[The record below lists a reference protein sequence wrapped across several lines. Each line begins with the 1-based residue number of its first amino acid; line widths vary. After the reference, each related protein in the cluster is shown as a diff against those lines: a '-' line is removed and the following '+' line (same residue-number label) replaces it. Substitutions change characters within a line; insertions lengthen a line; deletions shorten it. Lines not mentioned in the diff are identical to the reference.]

1 MESSPGPRGTSTSSP
16 SLLFIADGASPIVQ
30 RWLSHAADRGYR
42 VGLLTLAPP
51 PHPIPGVWSIPVPRT
66 PARVGAVGRYLA
78 AIPAL
83 LRSIR
88 QQQPDIVHAHYG
100 GGYGLLGALCH
111 GRSQF
116 VLSLWGSDL
125 LVSPRRSRLRAA
137 LLRWMTRR
145 ADAICVNSA
154 YLKEQATAYTNK
166 RVHVTY
172 FGVDPL
178 FFAQHGG
185 ERPADTPLR
194 LATVKT
200 FNENSGIDILLQ
212 AVRVCLDNAV
222 PVHLTAVGH
231 DPRGSAQSLA
241 TSLGVAD
248 VVTFTGPLLP
258 SEVARVFAAA
268 DVYVQPTVHTE
279 GFGVAV
285 AEAQAASVPAI
296 VSRVGGLVEA
306 VDPISG
312 EVVPPGDP
320 QALAEALTRFSVDPA
335 KLVRSREDA
344 RRHGEHFHWDLV
356 APAMDRVYGML
367 ASGFVGDAQDRSD
380 PIDGKE
386 KGVGGET
393 PGFIPFALP
402 DIGDREVDAVVGAM
416 RSGWLTTGPNA
427 AAFEAEFVADLQRQ
441 ARPDQSFPEAQAV
454 AVNSATAG
462 LHLALEA
469 VGIGPGDEVVV
480 PTWTFTATAEV
491 VRYLGATPVIVD
503 VDPVTLNLD
512 LAAAE
517 AALTSR
523 TRAIMPVHFAGLPVD
538 RHALAAFA
546 TAHDLRVIEDAA
558 HAHPVLSDG
567 IPVGLGQSEA
577 VVFSFYATKTMTT
590 GEGGMVV
597 SRHPEILDRMRT
609 MRLHGISRDVF
620 DRYTSTAPSWHY
632 EVVAPGFKDNMT
644 DLAAAL
650 GRVQLTRSAAM
661 RGRRAAIA
669 AQYDAAFADLA
680 VRLPARPVTSATTH
694 AWHLY
699 VLRLKPQAPVER
711 NRFIE
716 LMAQAGVGCSVHFI
730 PLHHHPYWRELRGA
744 HAPALPVADA
754 QFGRAVSLPIFSSM
768 TQEQIDKVI
777 ASVRSILG

>member
-1 MESSPGPRGTSTSSP
+1 M
-16 SLLFIADGASPIVQ
+16 
-30 RWLSHAADRGYR
+30 DRGYR

-51 PHPIPGVWSIPVPRT
+51 RHPTPGVWSIPVPRT

-88 QQQPDIVHAHYG
+88 QLQPDIVHAHYG

-178 FFAQHGG
+178 FFAPHGG

-312 EVVPPGDP
+312 EVVPPG
-320 QALAEALTRFSVDPA
+320 
-335 KLVRSREDA
+335 
-344 RRHGEHFHWDLV
+344 
-356 APAMDRVYGML
+356 
-367 ASGFVGDAQDRSD
+367 
-380 PIDGKE
+380 
-386 KGVGGET
+386 
-393 PGFIPFALP
+393 
-402 DIGDREVDAVVGAM
+402 
-416 RSGWLTTGPNA
+416 
-427 AAFEAEFVADLQRQ
+427 
-441 ARPDQSFPEAQAV
+441 
-454 AVNSATAG
+454 
-462 LHLALEA
+462 
-469 VGIGPGDEVVV
+469 
-480 PTWTFTATAEV
+480 
-491 VRYLGATPVIVD
+491 
-503 VDPVTLNLD
+503 
-512 LAAAE
+512 
-517 AALTSR
+517 
-523 TRAIMPVHFAGLPVD
+523 
-538 RHALAAFA
+538 
-546 TAHDLRVIEDAA
+546 
-558 HAHPVLSDG
+558 
-567 IPVGLGQSEA
+567 
-577 VVFSFYATKTMTT
+577 
-590 GEGGMVV
+590 
-597 SRHPEILDRMRT
+597 
-609 MRLHGISRDVF
+609 
-620 DRYTSTAPSWHY
+620 
-632 EVVAPGFKDNMT
+632 
-644 DLAAAL
+644 
-650 GRVQLTRSAAM
+650 
-661 RGRRAAIA
+661 
-669 AQYDAAFADLA
+669 
-680 VRLPARPVTSATTH
+680 
-694 AWHLY
+694 
-699 VLRLKPQAPVER
+699 
-711 NRFIE
+711 
-716 LMAQAGVGCSVHFI
+716 
-730 PLHHHPYWRELRGA
+730 
-744 HAPALPVADA
+744 
-754 QFGRAVSLPIFSSM
+754 
-768 TQEQIDKVI
+768 
-777 ASVRSILG
+777 